1 MAALDAKQLI
11 EAIPAD
17 GKILE
22 VAGPTHDGTVF
33 LSRVDARLPARPLVT
48 NLTNPAV
55 FQGLPPYP
63 LILPVDA
70 IVDVRR
76 LPRNNYDLII
86 CSYLT
91 WFDESRPS
99 LDWLYSRLAQ
109 VAYAVRYSWSRS
121 NLHISLF
128 REASK
133 SLKPGGLLL
142 IEGLTARDYSF
153 AQHFGFICVYR
164 YDEDAEVSSALF
176 QKSKG

>member
-70 IVDVRR
+70 VVDVRH
-76 LPRNNYDLII
+76 LPRENYDLII

-91 WFDESRPS
+91 WFYESRPS

-109 VAYAVRYSWSRS
+109 MAYVVRYPWSRS
-121 NLHISLF
+121 NLRISLF

-133 SLKPGGLLL
+133 SLCPGGLLL
-142 IEGLTARDYSF
+142 VEGLAARDYYF
-153 AQHFGFICVYR
+153 AKHFGFTCIHR
-164 YDEDAEVSSALF
+164 YNENAEVSSALF